1 MKKHMNHP
9 RPIIKP
15 AWLPEMD
22 RLLLLGMKHGQE
34 GIQLVR
40 KRLKQLN
47 PALTPGEI
55 WKRMRALREN
65 GCKGHRDPRQWPP
78 ELIQL
83 LKDGYS
89 NGGTSKKEALKT
101 CRECYPG
108 LPSYV
113 ISRFARRQGWLVPA
127 PRMAAR
133 RQRAW
138 SEPED
143 QLLWTLAGYESPQ
156 HIACKL
162 KRTEGAVRCR
172 LKGQGLSGK
181 VKDGISLRAFQE
193 MFHIGHRRIYTLIAH
208 NMLRVRDARIT
219 ATSVAALRE
228 QLDPTQKVPVV
239 NCTGTIPDA
248 LSWKRVASLL
258 ETSLDEVRM
267 WLARRQLRVVDT
279 FVTEKALE
287 EFCRRCNRNGGPKLN
302 YRLLDPKVL
311 DWLKDYGITIP
322 TREMKSSVSGFEK
335 HAFLTR
341 VCRECGRSIRGNAY
355 FIHIRACK
363 GPVIGDPKVLGPIAG
378 MPGAAPRSA
387 YQPRLSR

>member
-1 MKKHMNHP
+1 MENHMNRS
-9 RPIIKP
+9 RPTIKP

-40 KRLKQLN
+40 KRLKQLD
-47 PALTPGEI
+47 PALTPGDI
-55 WKRMRALREN
+55 WRRMRALREN
-65 GCKGHRDPRQWPP
+65 GCKGHRDPRQWPQ

-83 LKDGYS
+83 LKDGYG
-89 NGGTSKKEALKT
+89 NGGTSKREALKT

-113 ISRFARRQGWLVPA
+113 ISRFARRQGWLVTA
-127 PRMAAR
+127 PRIAAR
-133 RQRAW
+133 KRQAW
-138 SEPED
+138 SESED

-156 HIACKL
+156 HIAWKL

-208 NMLRVRDARIT
+208 KMLRVRDPRIT

-228 QLDPTQKVPVV
+228 QLDPTQRIPVV
-239 NCTGTIPDA
+239 SSTGTISDA
-248 LSWKRVASLL
+248 LSWRRVASLL

-279 FVTEKALE
+279 FITEKALE
-287 EFCRRCNRNGGPKLN
+287 EFCRHCNRNGGPKLN
-302 YRLLDPKVL
+302 YRLFDPKVL
-311 DWLKDYGITIP
+311 QWLRHYGITIP
-322 TREMKSSVSGFEK
+322 TPETKSSVSGFEK

-363 GPVIGDPKVLGPIAG
+363 GAVVGDQKVLGPIEG
-378 MPGAAPRSA
+378 MPRTVPRSA
-387 YQPRLSR
+387 YQSRL